1 MEVNNLPFVSVII
14 PAFNEA
20 NNIGSCLEALQNL
33 NYPRERYEIIVV
45 DNGSTDE
52 TVVISQRITEKV
64 YICPNLNISALRNY
78 GVKKAIGEIYA
89 FIDADCIADPHW
101 LKNAIASFINEPSVI
116 GSKYKIPQNAT
127 WVERAWFSQTDH
139 GRREVSFLGA
149 GNMLMRS
156 DTFKEIGGFNEKLTT
171 GEDYEFCM
179 RAKTIAKVISDDSV
193 KVVHLGNPKTLKQF
207 LKREIWYGLGA
218 FGSLKLNLYDKPLIG
233 TFLFLF
239 IVLLDIIGL
248 ICFIFTQ
255 NMFLLFCANIAL
267 ILLLSLTILYRIN
280 YVKSLLQALQLG
292 LLYLFFYIGRSVSLV
307 YIVRRKAY
315 ARKKGV

>member
-1 MEVNNLPFVSVII
+1 MEASNLPFVSVII

-33 NYPRERYEIIVV
+33 DYPRERYEIIVV

-78 GVKKAIGEIYA
+78 GVEKAIGEIYA

-101 LKNAIASFINEPSVI
+101 LKNAIASLIKEPSLI
-116 GSKYKIPQNAT
+116 GSKYRIPENTT
-127 WVERAWFSQTDH
+127 WVERTWFSQMDH
-139 GRREVSFLGA
+139 GRREVSFLSA
-149 GNMLMRS
+149 GNMLMPS
-156 DTFKEIGGFNEKLTT
+156 DIFKKIGGFNERLTT

-218 FGSLKLNLYDKPLIG
+218 FGSLKLNRYDKPLIG

-239 IVLLDIIGL
+239 IVTLGIMGL
-248 ICFIFTQ
+248 IYFIFTE
-255 NMFLLFCANIAL
+255 NMFLLLSANIGL
-267 ILLLSLTILYRIN
+267 ILLLISTILYRMN

-292 LLYLFFYIGRSVSLV
+292 LLYLFFYIGRSVSLL
-307 YIVRRKAY
+307 YIVSRRDYVRRK
-315 ARKKGV
+315 GI